1 MIQIYNSQTRRKE
14 DFVPL
19 RAGKVGMYC
28 CGPTVYDFFHIGNAR
43 PFIMFDVFRR
53 YLQYRGYE
61 VTFVQN
67 FTDVDDK
74 MIDRARREGVTV
86 RELGD
91 RFIAE
96 YWKDAN
102 ALGVKPADV
111 HPRATEHMPQMIAL
125 IQGLIDKGMA
135 YEQAGSVYFSTPDF
149 PEYGKLSGQNLE
161 DLDAGA
167 RVSVDEEKRNPL
179 DFALWKAE
187 KPGEPSWDSPWGR
200 GRPGWHIECSAMS
213 MAYLGEAFD
222 IHAGGQ
228 DLLFPHHENELAQS
242 EGFTGRPFVNYWM
255 HNGFLNI
262 DNTKMSKSLGNF
274 FTVRDILKEYEP
286 EYVRMLML
294 SAHYR
299 SPLNFSRDMMAQAH
313 ASLTRLYTA
322 RDRLNALL
330 VSAKPGKADG
340 AGITEK
346 VEEIRQ
352 RFLSGMDND
361 FNTAEAM
368 GAVFDLAYL
377 ANTELDEGSGK
388 EAVQAVLSTLAELTG
403 VLGLLAR
410 GEESVP
416 EDVQAVA
423 DRRAEA
429 RKNRDWAQSDA
440 LRAELAQMGWLA
452 EDTPQGQKLRRA

>member
-1 MIQIYNSQTRRKE
+1 
-14 DFVPL
+14 
-19 RAGKVGMYC
+19 
-28 CGPTVYDFFHIGNAR
+28 
-43 PFIMFDVFRR
+43 
-53 YLQYRGYE
+53 
-61 VTFVQN
+61 
-67 FTDVDDK
+67 
-74 MIDRARREGVTV
+74 
-86 RELGD
+86 
-91 RFIAE
+91 
-96 YWKDAN
+96 
-102 ALGVKPADV
+102 
-111 HPRATEHMPQMIAL
+111 
-125 IQGLIDKGMA
+125 
-135 YEQAGSVYFSTPDF
+135 
-149 PEYGKLSGQNLE
+149 
-161 DLDAGA
+161 
-167 RVSVDEEKRNPL
+167 
-179 DFALWKAE
+179 
-187 KPGEPSWDSPWGR
+187 
-200 GRPGWHIECSAMS
+200 
-213 MAYLGEAFD
+213 
-222 IHAGGQ
+222 
-228 DLLFPHHENELAQS
+228 
-242 EGFTGRPFVNYWM
+242 
-255 HNGFLNI
+255 
-262 DNTKMSKSLGNF
+262 
-274 FTVRDILKEYEP
+274 
-286 EYVRMLML
+286 
-294 SAHYR
+294 
-299 SPLNFSRDMMAQAH
+299 MAQAH